1 MVEVHKFCIFEKKNV
16 CGRLG
21 ANSDTD
27 INNVT
32 CLDCL
37 KYEKK
42 EWQKQVDTFSGQ
54 PKKNAILAVKRINKI
69 IKCVIGGKD
78 EESN

>member
-1 MVEVHKFCIFEKKNV
+1 MVKIHKFCIFEKRNV

-27 INNVT
+27 IDEVT

-37 KYEKK
+37 KFEKK
-42 EWQKQVDTFSGQ
+42 EWQKQVDSFHGQ
-54 PKKNAILAVKRINKI
+54 PKKNAIFGVKSVNKRIE
-69 IKCVIGGKD
+69 CVLS
-78 EESN
+78 EVSE